1 MSLEQVT
8 LSCCE
13 TNLHRSCISAGLVSE
28 ALTELCLQLPFQEY
42 LYSKQS
48 LKIEIVSP
56 AGAKSP
62 HAYSTLLKIPKAH
75 YSSSIK
81 QSTACA
87 DII

>member
-1 MSLEQVT
+1 M
-8 LSCCE
+8 
-13 TNLHRSCISAGLVSE
+13 SE
-28 ALTELCLQLPFQEY
+28 ALTELCLQLSIQEY

-56 AGAKSP
+56 ADAKSR

-75 YSSSIK
+75 CPSSIK